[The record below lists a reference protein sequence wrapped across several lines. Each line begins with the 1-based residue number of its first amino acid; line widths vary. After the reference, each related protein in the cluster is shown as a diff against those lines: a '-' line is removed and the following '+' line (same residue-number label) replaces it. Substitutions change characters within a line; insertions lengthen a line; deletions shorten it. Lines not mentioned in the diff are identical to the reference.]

1 MNYKKV
7 SLDTWIQ
14 LFGMIGLLG
23 GLVFVGLE
31 MRQSQQIAIVGQVQ
45 ARNAA
50 LLDLYLTLMGEDP
63 IGRSLV
69 ASGHLGAN
77 RDPSS
82 LTSAEY
88 DVWYAIKSWQ
98 VSSLQNAYQQYEM
111 GLLPDNVWEGVDLR
125 IKAQYANCHI
135 RPIWLSYSTP
145 SVRDYLG
152 RISQECN
159 VGFAETAN

>member
-1 MNYKKV
+1 
-7 SLDTWIQ
+7 
-14 LFGMIGLLG
+14 MIGLLD
-23 GLVFVGLE
+23 GLVFFVGLE
-31 MRQSQQIAIVGQVQ
+31 MRQSQQIAIAGQVQ
-45 ARNAA
+45 ARNEAF
-50 LLDLYLTLMGEDP
+50 LNLYLTLMGEDP

-88 DVWYAIKSWQ
+88 DVWHAIKSWQ

>member
-1 MNYKKV
+1 MKKV

-14 LFGMIGLLG
+14 LLGMVGLLG

-31 MRQSQQIAIVGQVQ
+31 MRQSQQIAIAGQVQ
-45 ARNAA
+45 ARNEAF
-50 LLDLYLTLMGEDP
+50 LDLYLTLMGEDP

-88 DVWYAIKSWQ
+88 DVWYAIKSSQ
-98 VSSLQNAYQQYEM
+98 VMFLQNAYQQYEM
-111 GLLPDNVWEGVDLR
+111 GLLPDNVWEQVDRR

-152 RISQECN
+152 RISQECK

>member
-1 MNYKKV
+1 MKKV

-14 LFGMIGLLG
+14 LLGMVGLLG

-31 MRQSQQIAIVGQVQ
+31 MRQSQQIAIAGQVQ
-45 ARNAA
+45 ARNEAF
-50 LLDLYLTLMGEDP
+50 LNLSLTLMGEDP

-111 GLLPDNVWEGVDLR
+111 GLLPDNVWEQVDLR

-135 RPIWLSYSTP
+135 RPIWLLSSIPT
-145 SVRDYLG
+145 VVDYLG

-159 VGFAETAN
+159 VGFAEAAN